1 MQYTQEQLDDRYNS
15 LPIDIKKSIDSIEV
29 GALVADIGDR
39 NGLYLDQQVDL
50 MDRVTL
56 VMLGIASPA
65 RLSRDLV
72 SELDIDMT
80 TANNI
85 STEIND
91 KVFKEIRFSLQ
102 KLQEASGITS
112 SSPTTTPRQP
122 TSTPI
127 TQPKAPAPT
136 PQIPKIQFQPLPTI
150 QTPYK
155 NPITNTAQQN
165 PIKPSL
171 EQAGRFTI
179 EKPPVGMPQYK
190 EREINKENVLKGIED
205 PTISMVDH
213 LLTTPVNTVSG
224 IEVKKPVEKVVV
236 EKKPYTTD
244 PYREQI

>member
-1 MQYTQEQLDDRYNS
+1 M
-15 LPIDIKKSIDSIEV
+15 IDIKEQLKEIAFSEETYTKMVSVGDKYNLTLDSQGYLSAETRDVIMGFKQAKDFSKNIQERMEIDSIT
-29 GALVADIGDR
+29 ASKITTDINATIFIPLR
-39 NGLYLDQQVDL
+39 EQL
-50 MDRVTL
+50 RTL
-56 VMLGIASPA
+56 SGTN
-65 RLSRDLV
+65 D
-72 SELDIDMT
+72 
-80 TANNI
+80 N
-85 STEIND
+85 STP
-91 KVFKEIRFSLQ
+91 K
-102 KLQEASGITS
+102 
-112 SSPTTTPRQP
+112 QP

-155 NPITNTAQQN
+155 NPITNTASQN